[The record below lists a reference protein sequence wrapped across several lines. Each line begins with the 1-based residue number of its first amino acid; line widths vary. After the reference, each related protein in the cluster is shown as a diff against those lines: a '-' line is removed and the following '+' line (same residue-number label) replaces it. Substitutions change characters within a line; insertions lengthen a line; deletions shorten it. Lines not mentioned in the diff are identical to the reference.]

1 MAAKSVV
8 LILVVFSFVTYLA
21 TLILGPVLFYSTSDG
36 LKVAAR
42 SIHAI
47 PLEVFMALPVDVP
60 IRVTMGALFGG
71 LVIIFCLCVAFAW
84 KDRGGF
90 ISSLKGAVT
99 NPISFAKTNF
109 LFMMPMAATALLYA
123 SVIIDQ
129 FQQSE
134 GVKTGSLSFP
144 PQTSPY
150 VILINLAFA
159 PVNEEIAFRITS
171 IGIPVGL
178 FLIFLYRHDPKVS
191 SAKQRFKVLLLSML
205 SPEQAKAR
213 LGHSNVETKG
223 IFRGISPFEWLL
235 ILATSIAFGAAHYLL
250 GGGWQIGKISTA
262 FLAGFVFALMFVSYG
277 AYAAILMHW
286 FFDYYFTVLD
296 LADSTYG
303 GIFHSFANVVELTNL
318 VAGAIIVVVIL
329 LYWAVKLADYLTLR
343 ASGMN
348 FRSEDSA

>member
-1 MAAKSVV
+1 MAAKSAI
-8 LILVVFSFVTYLA
+8 LILVIFSFVTYVA

-47 PLEVFMALPVDVP
+47 PLEVFMTFPVDVP
-60 IRVTMGALFGG
+60 IQVTMGALFGA
-71 LVIIFCLCVAFAW
+71 LVVIFSLCLVFAW
-84 KDRGGF
+84 RDRGGF
-90 ISSLKGAVT
+90 IPALKAAAT

-109 LFMMPMAATALLYA
+109 LFMMPIAATALLYA

-129 FQQSE
+129 FQQSQ
-134 GVKTGSLSFP
+134 GVQTGSLSFP

-191 SAKQRFKVLLLSML
+191 SVKQKIRFLLLSML
-205 SPEQAKAR
+205 SPEQAKAK
-213 LGHSNVETKG
+213 LGYKNVETKG
-223 IFRGISPFEWLL
+223 VFRGISPLEWVL
-235 ILATSIAFGAAHYLL
+235 ISATSFAFGAAHYLL

-303 GIFHSFANVVELTNL
+303 GIFHSLANVVELTNI
-318 VAGAIIVVVIL
+318 VVGAVIVVVIL
-329 LYWAVKLADYLTLR
+329 LYWAVKLADYLTLK
-343 ASGMN
+343 ASGIP
-348 FRSEDSA
+348 RQEDS

>member
-1 MAAKSVV
+1 MAAKSIA
-8 LILVVFSFVTYLA
+8 LILVIFSVVTYFL

-42 SIHAI
+42 SIHAL
-47 PLEVFMALPVDVP
+47 PLEVFMALPIDVP
-60 IRVTMGALFGG
+60 IRITMGVLFGG
-71 LVIIFCLCVAFAW
+71 LVIIFTLCMVFAW
-84 KDRGGF
+84 RDRGGF
-90 ISSLKGAVT
+90 VSALKGAVT

-109 LFMMPMAATALLYA
+109 LFMMPLAATALLYA
-123 SVIIDQ
+123 SVIIEQ

-134 GVKTGSLSFP
+134 GVQTGSLSFP

-171 IGIPVGL
+171 IGIPIGI
-178 FLIFLYRHDPKVS
+178 FLILLYRHDPKIS
-191 SAKQRFKVLLLSML
+191 GAKQKIKVLLFSML

-213 LGHSNVETKG
+213 LGHSNVENKG
-223 IFRGISPFEWLL
+223 VFRGITLFEWAL
-235 ILATSIAFGAAHYLL
+235 ILVTSFVFGAAHYLL

-262 FLAGFVFALMFVSYG
+262 FLAGFIFALMFVSYG

-286 FFDYYFTVLD
+286 FFDYYFTILD
-296 LADSTYG
+296 LADTTYG
-303 GIFHSFANVVELTNL
+303 GTFHALANVVEATNL
-318 VAGAIIVVVIL
+318 IAGAIIMIVIL
-329 LYWAVKLADYLTLR
+329 LYWAVKLADYLALR

-348 FRSEDSA
+348 FESEESR